1 MKRKLIFSSIF
12 ATLLIGSLL
21 ILPTINAN
29 EPKAN
34 STAKEVTFNKD
45 IAPIFFKSCAECHR
59 AGEIAPFS
67 VMSFKDVRPWAKSIK
82 EQIVSKAMPPWHA
95 DPNHGEWINDRRL
108 SPADIDKI
116 VAWVDGGVKEGAAK
130 DLPPAPKFEAGWNIG
145 KPDETFSIPEQ
156 KIPAEGVI
164 PYQYIKVP
172 TNFAED
178 RWVTAAEL
186 RSTGREAMHHV
197 IVFIQ
202 DPKSP
207 TRTDGNL
214 LAGFAPG
221 EQPAKFPEGFAKKVP
236 AGATLYFQLHYT
248 PSGKPLTDVTTIGL
262 KYAKEAPKHQV
273 LTRPVLNTGFV
284 IPAGANNHE
293 VKSFYTFAE
302 DTHVTSFMPHMH
314 LRGKDFEVK
323 AHFPDGTTKILLNV
337 PKYDFNWQTYYVPKE
352 PVAIPKGTKI
362 ECTAH
367 YDNSK
372 GNKYNPDP
380 TKDVKWGDQTWEE
393 MMIGWLSYYNDN
405 ANPAK
410 PAVKPAAS
418 ISGSEK

>member
-1 MKRKLIFSSIF
+1 MKRALNLF
-12 ATLLIGSLL
+12 AVLFALATVGLM
-21 ILPTINAN
+21 ILPATNAN
-29 EPKAN
+29 ETKTKSA
-34 STAKEVTFNKD
+34 AKEVTFNKD

-67 VMSFKDVRPWAKSIK
+67 VMSFKEVRPWAKSIK
-82 EQIVSKAMPPWHA
+82 EQVAGKAMPPWHA

-108 SPADIDKI
+108 PQAEIDKI
-116 VAWVDGGVKEGAAK
+116 VAWVDGGVKEGNAK
-130 DLPPAPKFEAGWNIG
+130 DLPPAPKFEVGWNIG
-145 KPDETFSIPEQ
+145 KPDELFSVPEQ
-156 KIPAEGVI
+156 KIPAAGVVA
-164 PYQYIKVP
+164 YQYVKVP
-172 TNFAED
+172 TNFKED
-178 RWVTAAEL
+178 RWVTSAEI

-202 DPKSP
+202 DPKNP

-214 LAGFAPG
+214 LAGYAPG
-221 EQPAKFPEGFAKKVP
+221 EQPTRFPDGYAKKVP

-248 PSGKPLTDVTTIGL
+248 PSGKAMTDVTTIGL

-273 LTRPVLNTGFV
+273 LTRPVLNTGFK
-284 IPAGANNHE
+284 IPAGADNHE

-302 DTHVTSFMPHMH
+302 DTHITSFMPHMH

-323 AHFPDGTTKILLNV
+323 AHFPDGTSKILLSV

-372 GNKYNPDP
+372 ANKYNPDP
-380 TKDVKWGDQTWEE
+380 TKDVRWGDQTWEE
-393 MMIGWLSYYNDN
+393 MMIGWLSYYSDSSI
-405 ANPAK
+405 PAK
-410 PAVKPAAS
+410 PVEKPAA
-418 ISGSEK
+418 ITSGQQ